1 VCLDL
6 YNLLNAATI
15 LGRMTQLEPTYQRA
29 LQAGAGQ
36 DLGRRARWW
45 ALLACVALALAHTW
59 PLATAPA
66 TLSRNDN
73 PDTVLNE
80 WAIAWIAHEAP
91 RDPIRLFD
99 ANIFYPDRRTL
110 AYSEPLLVP
119 AVMGAPLLWAGASP
133 VLVYNLL
140 VIAGFSLTAWTVWLV
155 ITRWTGDPWSGVLA
169 GSLVAFNAHTMARLP
184 HLQALHAE
192 FLPLA
197 LLALDELL
205 RVPRTSA
212 SLRLALWFVLQAL
225 TSIYSMVFT
234 VVALAAGWLVRPRT
248 WTGPQSRRIVAHVV
262 LAGALAGLVLG
273 PVLLVYSRVG
283 VVRSLEEVAS
293 LSASWRNYLV
303 TPALLHG
310 WWSWQIAGAVG
321 GALFPG
327 FVALLLASVQIANGT
342 AWREERPRMALAF
355 GMAGLAL
362 SLGPAL
368 PGYSTLYR
376 FFPLLQAV
384 RTAARFGY
392 LALVSVGL
400 LAGFGFAQLRAR
412 WRTARWLPL
421 ATIAVITAVNVESC
435 AAPVEYVSAQPVPAP
450 YERLRTLNRAV
461 VAEFP
466 FFAPGKVFHNA
477 EYMLNSASHWQ
488 PILNGY
494 SGITPASYID
504 HYEALR
510 EFPDGESIEALRA
523 IGVTHVVV
531 HERSLAD
538 WTDTER
544 VERVRRVPG
553 LRSLESDGDV
563 VVYALVQNP

>member
-1 VCLDL
+1 MASRLVSARFGLERDGRPPSAGLD
-6 YNLLNAATI
+6 
-15 LGRMTQLEPTYQRA
+15 R
-29 LQAGAGQ
+29 
-36 DLGRRARWW
+36 GRRARWS
-45 ALLACVALALAHTW
+45 ALLLFGVLAIAHTW

-66 TLSRNDN
+66 RLSRNDN

-91 RDPIRLFD
+91 RDPIHLFD
-99 ANIFYPDRRTL
+99 ANIFYPDHRTL

-119 AVMGAPLLWAGASP
+119 AAMGAPLLWAGASP

-140 VIAGFSLTAWTVWLV
+140 VIAGFTLTAWTVWLV

-169 GSLVAFNAHTMARLP
+169 GSLVAFNAHTLTRLP

-205 RVPRTSA
+205 RAPRISA
-212 SLRLALWFVLQAL
+212 SLRLAVWFVLQAL

-234 VVALAAGWLVRPRT
+234 VVALAAGWLVRPNT
-248 WTGPQSRRIVAHVV
+248 WTGPRSRRIIAHVA

-273 PVLLVYSRVG
+273 PVLVVYSRVG
-283 VVRSLEEVAS
+283 VVRSLDEIAS
-293 LSASWRNYLV
+293 LSATWRNYLV

-310 WWSWQIAGAVG
+310 WWSWQMIDTAAG

-327 FVALLLASVQIANGT
+327 FVALLLASVPVANGT
-342 AWREERPRMALAF
+342 AWREDRPRMALAF
-355 GMAGLAL
+355 GGAGLAL

-368 PGYSTLYR
+368 PGYSTLYHV
-376 FFPLLQAV
+376 FPLLQGI

-392 LALVSVGL
+392 LALVSVGF
-400 LAGFGFAQLRAR
+400 LAGFGLSQLRAR
-412 WRTARWLPL
+412 WKTARWLPAATL
-421 ATIAVITAVNVESC
+421 AIIAAANVESC
-435 AAPVEYVSAQPVPAP
+435 AAPVEYVSAPPVPAP
-450 YERLRTLNRAV
+450 YRSLRNLNHAV
-461 VAEFP
+461 VAEIP
-466 FFAPGKVFHNA
+466 FFAPAKVFHNA
-477 EYMLNSASHWQ
+477 EYMLNSTSDWQ
-488 PILNGY
+488 PIVNGY

-504 HYEALR
+504 HYNALG
-510 EFPDGESIEALRA
+510 EFPDGNSIDALRA

-553 LRSLESDGDV
+553 LRLIETDGDV
-563 VVYALVQNP
+563 DVYALVQGP